1 MSEERLDEP
10 RSSTVGGAPVGYTG
24 LSPLLYD
31 PSHPLRIL
39 VADDT
44 ESSQLVIGKLL
55 ERLGHTVRLASNGEE
70 AVRLFESEPFD
81 LVMMDIEM
89 PVMNGFRA
97 AEVIRSLN
105 ESGKVVPIVAVS
117 AFGQL
122 NDQSQVYAHG
132 MNDFLEKP
140 LRVDDVKRIISEN
153 RRLDLLVTE
162 KEHRFEALLAA
173 VPVGVFEAD
182 RAGKI
187 HFTNARWTEIT
198 GLAQARALGDG
209 WLEGVHPDDRERA
222 AADWR
227 RSVSAGTPFNLEFR
241 FLRAD
246 ASVVWVL
253 GQSVPFLTANGE
265 VAGQIGAIT
274 DISRSKLIEAE
285 HASLEAQVREAQKMT
300 AIGTLAGGIAH
311 DFNNIIATIL
321 GNAELV
327 RQDVEGNTAAL
338 VSVEEIRKAGVRGR
352 DLVRQILSFSR
363 REAIERVVVDLA
375 PVVQE
380 TARLLRSTLP
390 AKVSLSVQCAPDA
403 PCVLAN
409 EGQIKQI
416 LINIATNAMQA
427 MRGRDGLIEI
437 GLGQVTVSAEL
448 SNLAGKSGLK
458 QGQQALC
465 MTISDNGPGMD
476 AAVLARIFDPFFTTK
491 PVGEGTGL
499 GMSVVHG
506 IILSHDGAITVQSLP
521 GLGAT
526 FTIYLPAVAPVV
538 VDGGAVLK
546 PAAGLPAVEG
556 GGGLRVLYLDD
567 DEALVLLMRRYLERL
582 GYVMTTFTVQ
592 DEALQALRADPL
604 GFDLVLTDFNMPGL
618 SGIDVAREVRSLR
631 ADLPVVMISGFI
643 DEDLKAQALDV
654 GVREL
659 IRKEDSVEKLCDLVS
674 LCAVAMRTS

>member
-1 MSEERLDEP
+1 M
-10 RSSTVGGAPVGYTG
+10 
-24 LSPLLYD
+24 
-31 PSHPLRIL
+31 
-39 VADDT
+39 
-44 ESSQLVIGKLL
+44 VICKLL
-55 ERLGHTVRLASNGEE
+55 ERLGHTVRLANNGEE
-70 AVRLFESEPFD
+70 AVRLFENEPFD

-105 ESGKVVPIVAVS
+105 DSGKVVPIVAVS

-222 AADWR
+222 ATDWR

-274 DISRSKLIEAE
+274 DISRSKVIEAE
-285 HASLEAQVREAQKMT
+285 HASLESQVREAQKMT

-403 PCVLAN
+403 PCVLPMKA
-409 EGQIKQI
+409 
-416 LINIATNAMQA
+416 
-427 MRGRDGLIEI
+427 R
-437 GLGQVTVSAEL
+437 
-448 SNLAGKSGLK
+448 SN
-458 QGQQALC
+458 
-465 MTISDNGPGMD
+465 
-476 AAVLARIFDPFFTTK
+476 
-491 PVGEGTGL
+491 
-499 GMSVVHG
+499 
-506 IILSHDGAITVQSLP
+506 
-521 GLGAT
+521 
-526 FTIYLPAVAPVV
+526 
-538 VDGGAVLK
+538 
-546 PAAGLPAVEG
+546 
-556 GGGLRVLYLDD
+556 
-567 DEALVLLMRRYLERL
+567 RY
-582 GYVMTTFTVQ
+582 
-592 DEALQALRADPL
+592 
-604 GFDLVLTDFNMPGL
+604 
-618 SGIDVAREVRSLR
+618 
-631 ADLPVVMISGFI
+631 
-643 DEDLKAQALDV
+643 
-654 GVREL
+654 
-659 IRKEDSVEKLCDLVS
+659 
-674 LCAVAMRTS
+674 